1 MKLSDTDRQI
11 LQHIIRYCD
20 EVLATVEMFGDDKQ
34 EFLQNFIYRN
44 AVSMPILQVGEL
56 ANHLSVDFIKAHS
69 EIPWKAIVGMRN
81 RFAHGYQV
89 MNLDEIWFTATND
102 IPALR
107 QYCRKIIIIDS
118 LEN

>member
-1 MKLSDTDRQI
+1 MKLSDTDLQI
-11 LQHIIRYCD
+11 LQHILRYCD
-20 EVLATVEMFGDDKQ
+20 EVLATVEMFGADKQ

-56 ANHLSVDFIKAHS
+56 ANHLSTDFIKVHS
-69 EIPWKAIVGMRN
+69 EIPWRAIVGMRN

-89 MNLDEIWFTATND
+89 MNLDEIWFTATTD

-107 QYCRKIIIIDS
+107 QYCRKIIDS

>member
-56 ANHLSVDFIKAHS
+56 ANHLSADFIKAHS
-69 EIPWKAIVGMRN
+69 
-81 RFAHGYQV
+81 
-89 MNLDEIWFTATND
+89 DD

-107 QYCRKIIIIDS
+107 QYCCKIIDS
-118 LEN
+118 LENCL

>member
-1 MKLSDTDRQI
+1 MKLNEVDIQI

-56 ANHLSVDFIKAHS
+56 VNHLSDDFTTIHS

-89 MNLDEIWFTATND
+89 MNLEEIWFTVTND

-107 QYCRKIIIIDS
+107 LYCRKIIDG
-118 LEN
+118 LEIVR

>member
-1 MKLSDTDRQI
+1 MKLNEVDLQI

-20 EVLATVEMFGDDKQ
+20 EVLATIEMFGADKQ

-56 ANHLSVDFIKAHS
+56 VNHLSDDFTKTYS
-69 EIPWKAIVGMRN
+69 EMPWKAIVGMRN

-107 QYCRKIIIIDS
+107 RYCRNIIDD